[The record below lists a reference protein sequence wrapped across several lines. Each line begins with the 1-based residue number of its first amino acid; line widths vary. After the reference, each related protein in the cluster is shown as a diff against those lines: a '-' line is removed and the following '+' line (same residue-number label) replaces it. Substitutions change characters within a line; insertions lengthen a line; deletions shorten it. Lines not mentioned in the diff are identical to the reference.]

1 MILGGQQI
9 KKNVRGPTYMA
20 EIWGRQDGK
29 RTPVSFDEYG
39 QPDDEENTKKFE
51 HFLGTIAQNAKYASL
66 EYETWLDILEA
77 DKKMMLKEV
86 EVNACL
92 KLFYTSFYMF
102 ILFLHFC

>member
-29 RTPVSFDEYG
+29 RTSISFDEYG

-51 HFLGTIAQNAKYASL
+51 HFLGTITRNAKYVSL
-66 EYETWLDILEA
+66 EHETWLDIH
-77 DKKMMLKEV
+77 KKMMLKEL

-92 KLFYTSFYMF
+92 SCFIHHFTCLFFS
-102 ILFLHFC
+102 LF